1 MCMKAQIEKCI
12 CVRRF
17 WIEENCHGSGAVT
30 HSTHWVVASSRG
42 QDPIPRRVQ
51 WWTETYPPG
60 VQLGAI
66 DRAAFLAFEA
76 PWIGHASDAAN
87 SGTTTLDSVFGL
99 GFLAVHFKH
108 FLDHSF
114 TWLCDSAAV
123 IGKWFTD
130 VCLCNP
136 WFKLSVCNGNRSS
149 WSSSRH

>member
-1 MCMKAQIEKCI
+1 MCRCSSNSIYYSCCSESLVMCMKAQIEKCI

-51 WWTETYPPG
+51 WWTETYPPR

-76 PWIGHASDAAN
+76 PWIGHTSDAAN

-99 GFLAVHFKH
+99 VF
-108 FLDHSF
+108 
-114 TWLCDSAAV
+114 WLCISN
-123 IGKWFTD
+123 I
-130 VCLCNP
+130 
-136 WFKLSVCNGNRSS
+136 S
-149 WSSSRH
+149 WTIHLLGFVTQLW